1 MAWWATVMQ
10 LFSLATYGPVVDKI
24 TEVAVEGGV
33 NGLQWAWANLEALF
47 GVEAEL
53 DKLRR
58 TAKRIR
64 TLLKDAEETR
74 YIEDQTVRGWLSDL
88 KDFAFDVE
96 DLVDEFQT
104 LLDVA
109 KLEKARLS
117 SGSRKRRR
125 PWDILPPFFTWFY
138 HKWTISGKIKEIKE
152 KYEEIKQRRN
162 DFQLREGESR
172 RRHQDRTHPTPQH
185 TGSLRGDS
193 LVLGLE
199 ETKNEILMHLRQG
212 GGVSGAPNSSQREER
227 SVPVVAIVGPGGIGK
242 TTLARLVFNDEQI
255 KRSCF
260 LKIWV
265 GVSRDFDVCRIT
277 KEIIKSITEKS
288 CCGLSLDLLQRK
300 LQQLV
305 LGRKFLLVLDG
316 LCSNDLSF
324 WETLQA
330 PLMVGGEGSRVLI
343 TARSELVLTYM
354 RPRPL
359 SIIWLNGL
367 GENDSWLL
375 FCSYAFRQAPTDHD
389 IGREIVRRCHG
400 SPLAIISIGG
410 LLYSRTEEEW
420 RSLLSDIPDPED
432 EAHGILS
439 TLKVSYDCLPLHL
452 KQCFAFCSIFPNG
465 YEFDKEELVQFWIA
479 VGLAKPRDCRSAEYI
494 GHKYF
499 NSLLQWSFFQ
509 GCNGR
514 HNQKH
519 KYKMPGLIHELA
531 QSVSAH
537 ECLRIE
543 NDAPFS
549 ESENARYALSCN
561 FPMELPIFQ
570 KLYRNK
576 KLRTFIL
583 LGENGTPT
591 KQVRRDLYMNL
602 RCLRVLDLRR
612 NELTELPDSIGNL
625 IHLRYLD
632 LFGTQ
637 IERLPESLS
646 SLYNLQLL
654 ELGDCNN
661 LVELPKGMSN
671 LINLQHL
678 GLHLDWENCRHRWS
692 DIVMPPGLGR
702 LTSLHTLSRF
712 SVSSESGGG
721 ISELKGLKLRGEICI
736 SKLEIVDVR
745 DAREASL
752 STKQHIETMIL
763 RWTSC
768 RSPASQSRGGRDVI
782 EQLRPNSNLKHLWI
796 ENYKGAEFPSW
807 LGDQSMN
814 LETLRLYGC
823 ERCERL
829 PLVGRLRNL
838 KCLFLEGLHTI
849 TGLGSLSGDLN
860 FAGFPSLEM
869 ITISKLK
876 NLERG
881 FELVQDE
888 MPCLRKL
895 VISDCSNLS
904 QLPQLP
910 NSLED
915 IEIRECPE
923 LSTLPMLSS
932 LQQLVLAKCGH
943 AIIESI
949 HQFTSLS
956 SLTISQ
962 FPQLGSITRERLQD
976 LRSLRK
982 LKIDQCANF
991 VSLSSQHLVSLETL
1005 EISLCPVFSSFAGE
1019 GLPATLKNLL
1029 LQSCDSLISLPRGL
1043 HLLPFLHC
1051 MVIQTVQGITSLP
1064 EEGMPAS
1071 LQYLAIGGCP
1081 TLEQRCQVT
1090 GGDWHKIQHIPH
1102 REIGENSTL

>member
-1 MAWWATVMQ
+1 MARWATVMQ
-10 LFSLATYGPVVDKI
+10 LFSLATYVGPVVEKI
-24 TEVAVEGGV
+24 TEKAVEGGV
-33 NGLQWAWANLEALF
+33 NGLQWVWANLEALF
-47 GVEAEL
+47 DVEAEL

-58 TAKRIR
+58 TAKRICAI
-64 TLLKDAEETR
+64 LKDAEETR
-74 YIEDQTVRGWLSDL
+74 FIEDQTVREWLADL

-96 DLVDEFQT
+96 DVVDEFQIG
-104 LLDVA
+104 LDIA

-117 SGSRKRRR
+117 PGSRKRRR
-125 PWDILPPFFTWFY
+125 PWDVLPPCLTWVY
-138 HKWTISGKIKEIKE
+138 RKWTISVKIKEIKE

-172 RRHQDRTHPTPQH
+172 RRQQDKTQQTPQH

-199 ETKNEILMHLRQG
+199 EKKKEILMHLRQG
-212 GGVSGAPNSSQREER
+212 GG
-227 SVPVVAIVGPGGIGK
+227 
-242 TTLARLVFNDEQI
+242 
-255 KRSCF
+255 
-260 LKIWV
+260 
-265 GVSRDFDVCRIT
+265 
-277 KEIIKSITEKS
+277 
-288 CCGLSLDLLQRK
+288 
-300 LQQLV
+300 
-305 LGRKFLLVLDG
+305 
-316 LCSNDLSF
+316 
-324 WETLQA
+324 
-330 PLMVGGEGSRVLI
+330 
-343 TARSELVLTYM
+343 VLTYM

-389 IGREIVRRCHG
+389 VGREI
-400 SPLAIISIGG
+400 
-410 LLYSRTEEEW
+410 
-420 RSLLSDIPDPED
+420 
-432 EAHGILS
+432 
-439 TLKVSYDCLPLHL
+439 
-452 KQCFAFCSIFPNG
+452 
-465 YEFDKEELVQFWIA
+465 
-479 VGLAKPRDCRSAEYI
+479 
-494 GHKYF
+494 
-499 NSLLQWSFFQ
+499 

-514 HNQKH
+514 HNQKQ
-519 KYKMPGLIHELA
+519 KYKMPGLIYELA

-543 NDAPFS
+543 NDASFS

-561 FPMELPIFQ
+561 FPVELPIFQ
-570 KLYRNK
+570 KLYQNK

-591 KQVRRDLYMNL
+591 KQVPRDLYMNL

-625 IHLRYLD
+625 IHLRYLNLLD
-632 LFGTQ
+632 TQ
-637 IERLPESLS
+637 IERLPESLG

-654 ELGDCNN
+654 ELGDCKK
-661 LVELPKGMSN
+661 LVELPRGLSN
-671 LINLQHL
+671 LINLRYL
-678 GLHLDWENCRHRWS
+678 GLRLDWENCRHRWS

-702 LTSLHTLSRF
+702 MTSLHTLSRF

-721 ISELKGLKLRGEICI
+721 ISELKCLKLRGEICI

-745 DAREASL
+745 DAMEASL
-752 STKQHIETMIL
+752 GTKQHLETMML
-763 RWTSC
+763 RWTNC
-768 RSPASQSRGGRDVI
+768 RSPASQSGGGKDVI
-782 EQLRPNSNLKHLWI
+782 EQLRPNSNLKNLWI

-823 ERCERL
+823 ERSERL
-829 PLVGRLRNL
+829 PPVGRLRNL
-838 KCLFLEGLHTI
+838 KFLFLEGLHTV
-849 TGLGSLSGDLN
+849 TDLGSLSGDGN

-869 ITISKLK
+869 ITISNLK

-895 VISDCSNLS
+895 VISDCSNLL

-915 IEIRECPE
+915 IEIRECPA

-962 FPQLGSITRERLQD
+962 FPRLGSITREHLQD
-976 LRSLRK
+976 LRFLRK
-982 LKIDQCANF
+982 LKIDQCDNF

-1005 EISLCPVFSSFAGE
+1005 EISQCCTFSSLAGE
-1019 GLPATLKNLL
+1019 GLPASLEDLR
-1029 LQSCDSLISLPRGL
+1029 LQSCGNLTYLPG
-1043 HLLPFLHC
+1043 
-1051 MVIQTVQGITSLP
+1051 
-1064 EEGMPAS
+1064 EGMPAS
-1071 LQYLAIGGCP
+1071 LQHLAIGGCP
-1081 TLEQRCQVT
+1081 TLEQRCQVG
-1090 GGDWHKIQHIPH
+1090 GGDWHKIQHIPR
-1102 REIGENSTL
+1102 REIGENSTV

>member
-1 MAWWATVMQ
+1 MARWATVMQ
-10 LFSLATYGPVVDKI
+10 LFSLATGVGPVVDKI
-24 TEVAVEGGV
+24 AEKAVEGGV
-33 NGLQWAWANLEALF
+33 NGLQWVWANHKALLN
-47 GVEAEL
+47 VEADI

-58 TAKRIR
+58 DREHISAI
-64 TLLKDAEETR
+64 LKDAEETR
-74 YIEDQTVRGWLSDL
+74 FIEDQTVREWLSDL

-96 DLVDEFQT
+96 DLVDEFQIG
-104 LLDVA
+104 LDIA

-117 SGSRKRRR
+117 PGSRKRRR
-125 PWDILPPFFTWFY
+125 PWDIFPPCLTWVY
-138 HKWTISGKIKEIKE
+138 RQRTISVKIKEIKE
-152 KYEEIKQRRN
+152 KFEEIKQRRN

-172 RRHQDRTHPTPQH
+172 RRQQDSTQQTPQH
-185 TGSLRGDS
+185 TGSLRGDYQ
-193 LVLGLE
+193 VLGLE
-199 ETKNEILMHLRQG
+199 EEKKEILMHLRQG
-212 GGVSGAPNSSQREER
+212 GGVSGAPNSSQREGR
-227 SVPVVAIVGPGGIGK
+227 SVPVVAIIGPGGIGK
-242 TTLARLVFNDEQI
+242 TTLARLVFSDEEI
-255 KRSCF
+255 ERSSF

-300 LQQLV
+300 LRELV
-305 LGRKFLLVLDG
+305 LGKKFLLVLDG
-316 LCSNDLSF
+316 LCNNDLSF
-324 WETLQA
+324 WDTLQA
-330 PLMVGGEGSRVLI
+330 PLMVGGEGSRVLV
-343 TARSELVLTYM
+343 TARSEQVLTYM
-354 RPRPL
+354 RPRPS

-389 IGREIVRRCHG
+389 VGREIVRRCHG

-410 LLYSRTEEEW
+410 LLYSRTEEW
-420 RSLLSDIPDPED
+420 RSILSDIPDPED

-439 TLKVSYDCLPLHL
+439 TLKVSYDYLPLHL

-465 YEFDKEELVQFWIA
+465 YEFDKEELVEFWVA

-494 GHKYF
+494 GYRYF
-499 NSLLQWSFFQ
+499 DSLLRWSFFQ

-514 HNQKH
+514 HHQKQ

-543 NDAPFS
+543 NDASFS

-570 KLYRNK
+570 KLYQNK

-591 KQVRRDLYMNL
+591 KQVPRDLYTNL

-625 IHLRYLD
+625 IHLRYLN
-632 LFGTQ
+632 LLGTQ
-637 IERLPESLS
+637 IERLPESLC

-654 ELGDCNN
+654 ELGDCKK
-661 LVELPKGMSN
+661 LVELPRGMSN
-671 LINLQHL
+671 LINLRYL
-678 GLHLDWENCRHRWS
+678 GLRLDWENCRHRWS
-692 DIVMPPGLGR
+692 DVVMPPGLGR

-712 SVSSESGGG
+712 SVSSESGCG

-745 DAREASL
+745 DAMEASL
-752 STKQHIETMIL
+752 GTKQHLETMIL
-763 RWTSC
+763 RWTNC
-768 RSPASQSRGGRDVI
+768 RSPASQSGGGRDVI
-782 EQLRPNSNLKHLWI
+782 EQLCPNSNLKHLWI

-823 ERCERL
+823 ERSERL
-829 PLVGRLRNL
+829 PPVGRLRNL
-838 KCLFLEGLHTI
+838 KCLFLEGLHTV
-849 TGLGSLSGDLN
+849 TDLGSLSGDGN

-869 ITISKLK
+869 ITISNLK
-876 NLERG
+876 TLERG

-895 VISDCSNLS
+895 VISDCSNLL

-915 IEIRECPE
+915 IEIRECPA
-923 LSTLPMLSS
+923 LSALPMLSS
-932 LQQLVLAKCGH
+932 LQQLVLAKCGL

-962 FPQLGSITRERLQD
+962 FPRLGSITREHLQD
-976 LRSLRK
+976 LGSLRK
-982 LKIDQCANF
+982 LKIDQCDNF

-1005 EISLCPVFSSFAGE
+1005 EISQCCTFSSLAGE
-1019 GLPATLKNLL
+1019 GLPASLEDLR
-1029 LQSCDSLISLPRGL
+1029 LQSCGNLTYFPG
-1043 HLLPFLHC
+1043 
-1051 MVIQTVQGITSLP
+1051 
-1064 EEGMPAS
+1064 EGMPAS
-1071 LQYLAIGGCP
+1071 LQRLAIGGCP
-1081 TLEQRCQVT
+1081 TLEQRCQV
-1090 GGDWHKIQHIPH
+1090 GGRDWHKIQHVPR
-1102 REIGENSTL
+1102 REIGENSTV

>member
-212 GGVSGAPNSSQREER
+212 GGV
-227 SVPVVAIVGPGGIGK
+227 K
-242 TTLARLVFNDEQI
+242 
-255 KRSCF
+255 
-260 LKIWV
+260 
-265 GVSRDFDVCRIT
+265 
-277 KEIIKSITEKS
+277 
-288 CCGLSLDLLQRK
+288 
-300 LQQLV
+300 
-305 LGRKFLLVLDG
+305 
-316 LCSNDLSF
+316 
-324 WETLQA
+324 
-330 PLMVGGEGSRVLI
+330 GSRVLI
-343 TARSELVLTYM
+343 TARSELVLTYL

-465 YEFDKEELVQFWIA
+465 YEFDKEELVEFWIA

-570 KLYRNK
+570 KLYQNK

-591 KQVRRDLYMNL
+591 KLVPRDLYMNL

-625 IHLRYLD
+625 IHLRYLN

-838 KCLFLEGLHTI
+838 KCLFLEGLHAI
-849 TGLGSLSGDLN
+849 TGLGSLSGDRN

-1102 REIGENSTL
+1102 REIGENTTL

>member
-1 MAWWATVMQ
+1 MARWATVIQ
-10 LFSLATYGPVVDKI
+10 LFSLATYVGPVVEKI
-24 TEVAVEGGV
+24 TEKAVEGGV
-33 NGLQWAWANLEALF
+33 NGLQWVWANLEALF
-47 GVEAEL
+47 DVEAEL

-58 TAKRIR
+58 TTKRIR
-64 TLLKDAEETR
+64 AILKDAEETR
-74 YIEDQTVRGWLSDL
+74 FIEDQTVREWLSDL

-96 DLVDEFQT
+96 DLVDEFQIG
-104 LLDVA
+104 LDIA

-117 SGSRKRRR
+117 PGSRKRRR
-125 PWDILPPFFTWFY
+125 PWDILPPCLTWVY
-138 HKWTISGKIKEIKE
+138 RKWTISVKIKEIKE

-172 RRHQDRTHPTPQH
+172 RRQQDRTQQTPQH

-199 ETKNEILMHLRQG
+199 EKKNEILMHLRQG
-212 GGVSGAPNSSQREER
+212 GGVSGAPNSSQREGR
-227 SVPVVAIVGPGGIGK
+227 SVLVVAIIGPGGIGK

-255 KRSCF
+255 ERSSF

-300 LQQLV
+300 LRELV
-305 LGRKFLLVLDG
+305 LGKKFLLVLDG
-316 LCSNDLSF
+316 LCNNDLSF
-324 WETLQA
+324 WDTLQA
-330 PLMVGGEGSRVLI
+330 PLMVGGEGSRVLV
-343 TARSELVLTYM
+343 TARSEQVLTYM
-354 RPRPL
+354 RPRPS
-359 SIIWLNGL
+359 SIIWLNEL

-389 IGREIVRRCHG
+389 VGREIVRRCHG
-400 SPLAIISIGG
+400 LPLAIISIGG

-420 RSLLSDIPDPED
+420 RSILSDIPDPED

-439 TLKVSYDCLPLHL
+439 TLKVSYDYLPLHL

-465 YEFDKEELVQFWIA
+465 YEFDKEELVEFWVA

-494 GHKYF
+494 GYKYF
-499 NSLLQWSFFQ
+499 DSLLRWSFFQ

-514 HNQKH
+514 HHQKQ

-543 NDAPFS
+543 NDASFS

-570 KLYRNK
+570 KLYQNK

-591 KQVRRDLYMNL
+591 KQVPRDLYTNL

-625 IHLRYLD
+625 IHLRYLN
-632 LFGTQ
+632 LLGTQ

-654 ELGDCNN
+654 ELGDCKK
-661 LVELPKGMSN
+661 LVELPRGMSN
-671 LINLQHL
+671 LINLRYL
-678 GLHLDWENCRHRWS
+678 GLRLDWENCRHRWS

-712 SVSSESGGG
+712 SVSSESGCG

-745 DAREASL
+745 DAMEASL
-752 STKQHIETMIL
+752 GTKQHLETMML
-763 RWTSC
+763 RWTNC
-768 RSPASQSRGGRDVI
+768 RSPASQSGGGRDVI
-782 EQLRPNSNLKHLWI
+782 EQLCPNSNLKHLWI

-823 ERCERL
+823 ERSERL
-829 PLVGRLRNL
+829 PPVGRLRNL
-838 KCLFLEGLHTI
+838 KCLFLEGLHTV
-849 TGLGSLSGDLN
+849 TDLGSLSGDGS

-869 ITISKLK
+869 ITISNLK

-895 VISDCSNLS
+895 VISDCSNLL

-915 IEIRECPE
+915 IEIRECPA
-923 LSTLPMLSS
+923 LSALPMLSS
-932 LQQLVLAKCGH
+932 LQQLVLAKCGL

-962 FPQLGSITRERLQD
+962 FPRLGSITREHLQD

-982 LKIDQCANF
+982 LKIDQCDNF

-1005 EISLCPVFSSFAGE
+1005 EISQCCTFSSLAGE
-1019 GLPATLKNLL
+1019 GLPASLEDLR
-1029 LQSCDSLISLPRGL
+1029 LQSCGNL
-1043 HLLPFLHC
+1043 
-1051 MVIQTVQGITSLP
+1051 TSFP
-1064 EEGMPAS
+1064 GEGMSAS
-1071 LQYLAIGGCP
+1071 LQHLAIGGCP
-1081 TLEQRCQVT
+1081 TLEQRCQVG
-1090 GGDWHKIQHIPH
+1090 GGDWHKIQHIPR
-1102 REIGENSTL
+1102 REIGENSTV